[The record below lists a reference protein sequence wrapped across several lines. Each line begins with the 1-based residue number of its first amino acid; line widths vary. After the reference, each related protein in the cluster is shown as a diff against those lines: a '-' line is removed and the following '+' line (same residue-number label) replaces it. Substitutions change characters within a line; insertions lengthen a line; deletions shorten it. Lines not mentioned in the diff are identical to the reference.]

1 MEASEAPESEMTL
14 DLEPDFDFD
23 FGEASDALKKDAEEL
38 AFWRAMREH
47 QLLIAR
53 AEILHVASEKLLQ
66 RAEKLEDI
74 INKGINIFDIHVGDT
89 V

>member
-1 MEASEAPESEMTL
+1 MEDSEAQASEMTL
-14 DLEPDFDFD
+14 DLEPDFDF
-23 FGEASDALKKDAEEL
+23 GAASDALKKDAEEL

-74 INKGINIFDIHVGDT
+74 INKGIHIFDIHVGDT